1 MHGYDTVLKS
11 LLTGSENTLF
21 ERITGVR
28 EGRWI
33 NIELPKVTQPR
44 VDLLFETTESVDSA
58 RRIIAMEL
66 QSTNDPLMPVRM
78 AEYSLSVYRVHEI
91 FPEQY
96 VLYVGSAPM
105 RMPSELAGP
114 NHICRYKIVD
124 IRDLDAETLL
134 NSPFPADN
142 VIAILARYSN
152 KMETIG
158 RILSRIAKLEKSE
171 AERVFSKLAIIA
183 GLRRLEDTVK
193 KEARQLPILD
203 DIMDHQIIGPAI
215 RQGRS
220 EGRIEGTLD
229 ILREQIT
236 DRFGAPSPETEERLA
251 KMSVAELKGLGVRLM
266 HVKSLTE
273 LFNQ

>member
-1 MHGYDTVLKS
+1 MHEYDTVLKS

-21 ERITGVR
+21 EHITGVR

-44 VDLLFETTESVDSA
+44 VDLLFETTGSVESA

-66 QSTNDPLMPVRM
+66 RSTNDPWMPVRM
-78 AEYSLSVYRVHEI
+78 AEYSLSVCRVHEI

-96 VLYVGSAPM
+96 VLYVGAPM
-105 RMPSELAGP
+105 RMPSELASS

-183 GLRRLEDTVK
+183 GLRRLEDSVK
-193 KEARQLPILD
+193 RRLD
-203 DIMDHQIIGPAI
+203 NCQ
-215 RQGRS
+215 
-220 EGRIEGTLD
+220 
-229 ILREQIT
+229 
-236 DRFGAPSPETEERLA
+236 F
-251 KMSVAELKGLGVRLM
+251 
-266 HVKSLTE
+266 LTTSWTMR
-273 LFNQ
+273 

>member
-1 MHGYDTVLKS
+1 VHEYDTVLKS

-33 NIELPKVTQPR
+33 NVELPKVTQPR
-44 VDLLFETTESVDSA
+44 VDLLFETTGSVESA

-66 QSTNDPLMPVRM
+66 QSTNDPLMPIRM
-78 AEYSLSVYRVHEI
+78 AQYSLSVYRVHAI

-105 RMPSELAGP
+105 RMPSELAGS
-114 NHICRYKIVD
+114 NHVCRYQIVD

-134 NSPFPADN
+134 KSPFPADN

-183 GLRRLEDTVK
+183 GLRRLEDAVK

-215 RQGRS
+215 RQGQ
-220 EGRIEGTLD
+220 IEGTLD

-236 DRFGAPSPETEERLA
+236 DRFGAPSPESEERLA

>member
-1 MHGYDTVLKS
+1 VHGYDTVLKS

-21 ERITGVR
+21 QRITGVR

-33 NIELPKVTQPR
+33 NVGLPKVAQPR
-44 VDLLFETTESVDSA
+44 VDLLFETTESVEFG

-66 QSTNDPLMPVRM
+66 QSTNDPWMPVRM

>member
-1 MHGYDTVLKS
+1 VHEYDTVLKS
-11 LLTGSENTLF
+11 LLTGWENTLF

-33 NIELPKVTQPR
+33 NIELPKVAQPR
-44 VDLLFETTESVDSA
+44 VDLLLETTESDDSA

-78 AEYSLSVYRVHEI
+78 AEYSLSVYRAHEI

-134 NSPFPADN
+134 NSPLPADN

-171 AERVFSKLAIIA
+171 AERVFSKLAILA

-215 RQGRS
+215 RQGN
-220 EGRIEGTLD
+220 LD
-229 ILREQIT
+229 MLREQIT
-236 DRFGAPSPETEERLA
+236 DRFGTPSPETEERLA